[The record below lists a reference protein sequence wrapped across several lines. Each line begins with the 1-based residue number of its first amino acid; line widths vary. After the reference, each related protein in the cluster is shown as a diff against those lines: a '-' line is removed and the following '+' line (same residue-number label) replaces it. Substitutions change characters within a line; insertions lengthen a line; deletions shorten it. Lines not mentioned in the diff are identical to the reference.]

1 MEINKLLLKKFNNQK
16 TKYYNEAIIESKIIT
31 LEVLLEKCKN
41 KTEIKNVYNELK
53 KIQQRITRHAKF
65 KIN

>member
-53 KIQQRITRHAKF
+53 KYNK
-65 KIN
+65 